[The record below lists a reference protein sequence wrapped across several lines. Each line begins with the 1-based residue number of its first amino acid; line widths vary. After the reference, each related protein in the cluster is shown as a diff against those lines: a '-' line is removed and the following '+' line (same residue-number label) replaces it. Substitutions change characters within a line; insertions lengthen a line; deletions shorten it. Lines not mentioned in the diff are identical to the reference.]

1 MENMQTKWT
10 VDTNHSKVQFKVK
23 HLAIANVAGTFK
35 VFSGTVESENED
47 FSGANIAFELDAKSI
62 DTGFEVRDNDLRSNI
77 FLDAEKFPKI
87 TFTGVLNKQ
96 TEGYVVEGE
105 LTIRDVTGKIKLA
118 TEFNGIGKDNKFK
131 NTRAGFEATGKINR
145 KDFGMA
151 FNALTE
157 SGGLLVGDE
166 VKLNFDIE
174 LIKLPVNL
182 IPVA

>member
-1 MENMQTKWT
+1 MENTQTKWT
-10 VDTNHSKVQFKVK
+10 IDTNHSKVQFKVK

-35 VFSGTVESENED
+35 VFSGAVETDNED
-47 FSGANIAFELDAKSI
+47 FNGAVIVFEMDAKSI
-62 DTGFEVRDNDLRSNI
+62 DTGFEVRDNDLRSSV

-87 TFTGVLNKQ
+87 TFTGILNKQ
-96 TEGYVVEGE
+96 TEGYGVEGE
-105 LTIRDVTGKIKLA
+105 LTIRDITNKIKLA
-118 TEFNGIGKDNKFK
+118 TEFNGIGRDNKFK
-131 NTRAGFEATGKINR
+131 NTRAGFEASGKINR

-151 FNALTE
+151 FSVLTE

-166 VKLNFDIE
+166 VKLHFDIE